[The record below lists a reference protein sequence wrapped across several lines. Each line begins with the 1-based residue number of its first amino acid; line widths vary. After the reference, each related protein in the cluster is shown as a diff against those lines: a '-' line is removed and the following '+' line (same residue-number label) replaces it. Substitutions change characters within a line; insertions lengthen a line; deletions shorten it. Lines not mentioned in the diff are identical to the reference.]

1 MYANACT
8 ADGSDFIWQHS
19 APVSNASE
27 QEFIGHQIPD
37 MPAEMTTPT
46 AHKGH
51 KFKGHAAGCKSYRS
65 CHDDDKG
72 AVLTVKSLPVVRQE
86 AAPF

>member
-8 ADGSDFIWQHS
+8 ADASDFIWQHS

-27 QEFIGHQIPD
+27 QDFIGHQIPD

-51 KFKGHAAGCKSYRS
+51 MFKAMRLDANPTGLVMMMTKAQS
-65 CHDDDKG
+65 
-72 AVLTVKSLPVVRQE
+72 
-86 AAPF
+86 